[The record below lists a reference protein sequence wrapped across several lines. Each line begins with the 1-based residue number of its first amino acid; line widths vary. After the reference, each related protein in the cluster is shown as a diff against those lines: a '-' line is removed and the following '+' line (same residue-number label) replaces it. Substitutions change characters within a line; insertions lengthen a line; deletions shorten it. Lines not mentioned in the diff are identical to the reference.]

1 MDVVTLALARESA
14 ENAGAYLI
22 DLTQSPIQQKIL
34 ELFGVGGGSQVG
46 VEGVTNKFWDD
57 IPVERPLMVTLLF
70 NGDLYLIQVTMLKV
84 NMVDDSKFFIMTL
97 PMVQSGQIT
106 NVNISVSQSNGVDIK
121 AYVTVIIG

>member
-70 NGDLYLIQVTMLKV
+70 NGDLYHHKLQHARPPCPSPTPGGHPKTCP
-84 NMVDDSKFFIMTL
+84 S
-97 PMVQSGQIT
+97 
-106 NVNISVSQSNGVDIK
+106 SQ
-121 AYVTVIIG
+121 